1 LWGGDSSPQPPFQA
15 ATHSTFESTPL
26 RSPKFA
32 ALFLALA
39 ASANAQQPSPAISVP
54 RVIRFSATLPG
65 PPPAGSI
72 GIGAGTQSLQLPGRL
87 SGLDNNIIIGAFP
100 TAPLGEAGHSQGAT
114 VIGGTQQNKV
124 FIAGIRS
131 IQTGNSDAVP
141 VVIDSNGQLG
151 TINASS
157 PRHLPLQT
165 GLPGRL
171 ETH

>member
-1 LWGGDSSPQPPFQA
+1 MRLSDTHCGAAIPRRSRLSRRPSIVHSNPRRSAPQ
-15 ATHSTFESTPL
+15 
-26 RSPKFA
+26 KFA

-39 ASANAQQPSPAISVP
+39 ASANAQQPSPAITVP

-124 FIAGIRS
+124 FIAGI
-131 IQTGNSDAVP
+131 AP
-141 VVIDSNGQLG
+141 YK
-151 TINASS
+151 
-157 PRHLPLQT
+157 P
-165 GLPGRL
+165 
-171 ETH
+171 ETATPYPS